1 MQNKN
6 KKIIIGLV
14 IAVLLSAALYFVAI
28 VFKNKGGKFFDQF
41 KREEIKKEKTADERA
56 KNESNLFNDAGDMIV
71 EPVSE
76 LPSGN
81 FSGDIVDNEEMRKS
95 AEILASPKGEEAA
108 MARVQQDGVLF
119 VSYSSETSASSP
131 IGFGWQA
138 VTTED
143 SQKKFSVEKTFIC
156 WSTNSLKNPAVKNYA
171 NCSPEQQGL
180 VSERFSFAPQL
191 KKGAYY
197 FRAYAQMDGRDYW
210 SDEIKIAVTQ

>member
-1 MQNKN
+1 MQDKN
-6 KKIIIGLV
+6 KKIIIAFV
-14 IAVLLSAALYFVAI
+14 IAALLASALYFSFV
-28 VFKNKGGKFFDQF
+28 VFKNNGGEFFNRF
-41 KREEIKKEKTADERA
+41 ERMETKKEKIADERA

-81 FSGDIVDNEEMRKS
+81 FSMDIVDNEEVRKS

-119 VSYSSETSASSP
+119 VSYSSETSASNP

-138 VTTED
+138 VTAED
-143 SQKKFSVEKTFIC
+143 SQQKLPVEKTFIC
-156 WSTNSLKNPAVKNYA
+156 WSMNSLKNPAVKNYA
-171 NCSPEQQGL
+171 NCSPEQQGV
-180 VSERFSFAPQL
+180 VSEHFSFAPQL

-197 FRAYAQMDGRDYW
+197 FRAYAKINGREYW